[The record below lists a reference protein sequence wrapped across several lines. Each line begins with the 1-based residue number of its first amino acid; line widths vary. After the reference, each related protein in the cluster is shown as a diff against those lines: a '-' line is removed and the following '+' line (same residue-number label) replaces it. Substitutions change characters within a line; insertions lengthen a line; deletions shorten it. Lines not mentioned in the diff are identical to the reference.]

1 MLNEKSPDI
10 YVGLFNI
17 QGSGSFIVPIGVA
30 YCYPNSSAINIAIAK
45 EGSHRQ
51 LHNLYMYGS
60 IGNDTSPLSKS
71 DDITACGWQ
80 EKQSKKLLT
89 YIACFTPEKPPD
101 LEQKNYEDLIT
112 TSRLAVHAL
121 AVILC
126 HRIYEHLPDTGTMH
140 QANIPDEIL
149 NSDPDATIYPVVFRD
164 NLHSLDT
171 C

>member
-17 QGSGSFIVPIGVA
+17 QGSDSFIVPIGVA

-71 DDITACGWQ
+71 DGITACGWQ
-80 EKQSKKLLT
+80 EKQSKKLFT

-121 AVILC
+121 AVILS

>member
-1 MLNEKSPDI
+1 
-10 YVGLFNI
+10 
-17 QGSGSFIVPIGVA
+17 
-30 YCYPNSSAINIAIAK
+30 
-45 EGSHRQ
+45 
-51 LHNLYMYGS
+51 MYGS
-60 IGNDTSPLSKS
+60 VGKDTSPIGRHDEIS
-71 DDITACGWQ
+71 AFGWQ
-80 EKQSKKLLT
+80 KEQSRKLVT
-89 YIACFTPEKPPD
+89 CVICFIPEKPPY

-149 NSDPDATIYPVVFRD
+149 NSDPDATIYPVVLRD